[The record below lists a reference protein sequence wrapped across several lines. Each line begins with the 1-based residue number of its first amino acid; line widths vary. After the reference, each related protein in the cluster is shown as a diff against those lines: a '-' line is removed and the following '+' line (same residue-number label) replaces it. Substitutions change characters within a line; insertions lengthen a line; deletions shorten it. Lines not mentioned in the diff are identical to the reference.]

1 MKLHEGPTIS
11 SMAINE
17 CDPEMHAMVMLIP
30 CIATAG
36 FCHKGKVAA
45 VQTAPQHQHGSVH
58 TLAHMSL
65 FMRNAHGKETL
76 PGSGGH
82 HYPGEVRMPVPKAGA
97 VGTAAAWEAG
107 AASLLS
113 QACPPMKASPLSVP
127 C

>member
-1 MKLHEGPTIS
+1 MKLHECPTIS
-11 SMAINE
+11 SMASNE
-17 CDPEMHAMVMLIP
+17 GDPEMHVMGMLIP
-30 CIATAG
+30 RTATAG
-36 FCHKGKVAA
+36 VCHEEKVAA

-58 TLAHMSL
+58 TLAHMIL
-65 FMRNAHGKETL
+65 VMRTAHGKETV

-113 QACPPMKASPLSVP
+113 QACLPMNASPLSVP